1 MKETLKSSH
10 KVLSLDG
17 GGGPVNGFY
26 FLLTIFLFLGV
37 FKNGYFFLKKKK
49 PKKKNKG
56 ALDKQITN
64 GKITQHFPK
73 SRKPEKQEHGVV
85 CLPVAKSPFLV
96 NSGSSSQSLVLSRDS
111 LLYLQTPAGQSDP
124 GSGSQ
129 RSCLHSP

>member
-17 GGGPVNGFY
+17 GGGAVNGFY

-37 FKNGYFFLKKKK
+37 FKNGYFFLKKK